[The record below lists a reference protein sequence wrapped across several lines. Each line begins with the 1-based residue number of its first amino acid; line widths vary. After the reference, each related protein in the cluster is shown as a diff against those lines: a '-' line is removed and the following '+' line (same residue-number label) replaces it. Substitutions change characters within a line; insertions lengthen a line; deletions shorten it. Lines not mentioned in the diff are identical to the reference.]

1 MKKIKIISASSTDD
15 LEKVVDAW
23 LERHP
28 KVELVDFQLTV
39 KEIKTGYWFIGTMLV
54 KVDADEAWI

>member
-15 LEKVVDAW
+15 LEKAVDAW
-23 LERHP
+23 LERNP

-54 KVDADEAWI
+54 KVDVNE

>member
-15 LEKVVDAW
+15 LEKAVDAW

-39 KEIKTGYWFIGTMLV
+39 KEIKTGYWFVGTMLV
-54 KVDADEAWI
+54 KVDVDE